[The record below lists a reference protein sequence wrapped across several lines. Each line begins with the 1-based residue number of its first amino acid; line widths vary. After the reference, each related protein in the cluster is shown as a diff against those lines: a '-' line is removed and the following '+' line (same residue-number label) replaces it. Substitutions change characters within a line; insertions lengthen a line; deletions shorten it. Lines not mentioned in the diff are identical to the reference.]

1 VLSVDG
7 PGEYA
12 SYAGGP
18 GNQSVGIACPPY
30 GTNAQHTYTI
40 TAKGPNGPDA
50 TKTITYS
57 INTIPMM

>member
-12 SYAGGP
+12 SYGG
-18 GNQSVGIACPPY
+18 GSGGASVGIACPPA
-30 GTNAQHTYTI
+30 GNNAQHTYTI

-50 TKTITYS
+50 VRTITYS
-57 INTIPMM
+57 INTVP